1 MFGVP
6 LTDRLTDVDV
16 EPDQRAQFGAEQ
28 QRSCETRLCLAGG
41 RSHLWRSGSLIPRQ
55 GCKNGR
61 TSGHHT
67 HVRTVEDLYRADAR
81 HVLAYALRRTDAA
94 TADDVVSE
102 VFLIVERRLADV
114 PVEARPWLYGVARRV
129 LANQRRSDS
138 RRAALQAALG
148 VLARDPATVPAPE
161 FEANTP
167 LLAAIAALRPDD
179 REVLKLTAWEGLDA
193 RDAATVLGCSP
204 AAFYTRLHR
213 ARTRLQAEL
222 RRQTEPTLST
232 TATRTAP

>member
-1 MFGVP
+1 M
-6 LTDRLTDVDV
+6 
-16 EPDQRAQFGAEQ
+16 
-28 QRSCETRLCLAGG
+28 
-41 RSHLWRSGSLIPRQ
+41 SGSLIPRE

-114 PVEARPWLYGVARRV
+114 PVDARPWLYGVARRV

-138 RRAALQAALG
+138 RRAALQVALG
-148 VLARDPATVPAPE
+148 VLARDPAAVRAPE
-161 FEANTP
+161 FEADTP
-167 LLAAIAALRPDD
+167 LLAALAALAALRPDD
-179 REVLKLTAWEGLDA
+179 REVLILTAWEGLDA
-193 RDAATVLGCSP
+193 RDAAAVLGCSTV
-204 AAFYTRLHR
+204 ALHTRLHR
-213 ARTRLQAEL
+213 ARTRLQAKL
-222 RRQTEPTLST
+222 GRQTEPTLPT